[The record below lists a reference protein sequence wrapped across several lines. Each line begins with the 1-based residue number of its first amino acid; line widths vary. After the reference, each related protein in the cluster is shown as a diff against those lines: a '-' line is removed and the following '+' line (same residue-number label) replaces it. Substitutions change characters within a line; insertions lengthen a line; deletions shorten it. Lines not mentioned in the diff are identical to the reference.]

1 MYKKVFTAVVI
12 VSIVLLVL
20 LRSGI
25 IDNGI
30 QISSIQPSETMP
42 GEEIF
47 IMGSG
52 FGIALDEVAVLFG
65 ERSVKALEVR
75 DDQIKVRVPE
85 GAQSGLL
92 SVAVGGD
99 VSNGVFLRIGG
110 AGTVA
115 MPPHGMPSMNA
126 EPGAKKQVAP
136 PGMEGTNDNPDPQ
149 MRMGGM
155 MTSHAFYSS
164 KDAKPAP
171 DFALKNEKGETV
183 KLADYKGR
191 TLVLNF
197 WATWCAPCLAEIPS
211 LESLTKRAEAAD
223 FDVLAVSV
231 NQSFDEIKRDLPNC
245 GLKVV
250 LDPKSETAASYGTSK
265 FPETYVIDREGR
277 IVAKFIG
284 AQNWDSEAFAKLL
297 QMVSKG
303 TLPGDMMV
311 EEH

>member
-12 VSIVLLVL
+12 ASGVLLVVM
-20 LRSGI
+20 RSGV
-25 IDNGI
+25 IDGGVH
-30 QISSIQPSETMP
+30 ISSVQPSETMP

-52 FGIALDEVAVLFG
+52 FGIAADEVAVLFG

-75 DDQIKVRVPE
+75 DDLIKVKVPQS
-85 GAQSGLL
+85 AQSGLL
-92 SVAVGGD
+92 SVAVGSD
-99 VSNGVFLRIGG
+99 VSNGVFLRIGSG
-110 AGTVA
+110 AQAA

-126 EPGAKKQVAP
+126 ENGTEKQVAP
-136 PGMEGTNDNPDPQ
+136 PGVEGAADNPDPQ

-171 DFALKNEKGETV
+171 DFTLKNEKGENV
-183 KLADYKGR
+183 KLSDYKGR

-211 LESLTKRAEAAD
+211 LENLTKRAEAAD

-231 NQSFDEIKRDLPNC
+231 NQSFEEIKRDLPEC
-245 GLKVV
+245 GLKVA
-250 LDPKSETAASYGTSK
+250 LDPKSEVAASYGTVK
-265 FPETYVIDREGR
+265 FPETFVIDAQGR

-311 EEH
+311 EER